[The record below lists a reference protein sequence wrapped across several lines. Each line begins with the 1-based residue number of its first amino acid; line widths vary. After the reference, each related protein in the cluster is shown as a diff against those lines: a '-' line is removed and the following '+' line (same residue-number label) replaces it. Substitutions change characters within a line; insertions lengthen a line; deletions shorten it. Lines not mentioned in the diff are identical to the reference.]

1 VSTLA
6 HEAGMA
12 SITARADA
20 IAAGRSRTRTR
31 RFLTYFAIFA
41 LVAWTIEVIVISDTD
56 WSRILTGSL
65 LTTLGRF
72 LELDWSLIPE
82 LWEPAVETIFMA
94 TLATLAG
101 LVLSIPVAW
110 LGASNI
116 TPFGK
121 WSYALGRFLMTMSR
135 SVHEIVWG
143 LIFVSAVGLG
153 ALAGILAMAVRS
165 VGFISKTIAEA
176 IEDVDPKPLE
186 AIRAAGGTK
195 FQILWFAILRQII
208 PVCVGNMI
216 FEWDINI
223 RRSTILGLVGA
234 GGLGLVLFRQMA
246 MSNNGGIA
254 VVILAILALIVFGE
268 VVSYYARKAVI

>member
-1 VSTLA
+1 MSTLA

-20 IAAGRSRTRTR
+20 IAAGRSRTRAR
-31 RFLTYFAIFA
+31 RFITFFAIFL
-41 LVAWTIEVIVISDTD
+41 LVAWTVEVIVISDTD

-72 LELDWSLIPE
+72 LELDWSLVPE

-121 WSYALGRFLMTMSR
+121 WSYAFGRFLMTMSR

-195 FQILWFAILRQII
+195 FQILWFAILPQII
-208 PVCVGNMI
+208 PVFVGNMI

>member
-1 VSTLA
+1 MNAAAL
-6 HEAGMA
+6 EARVAG
-12 SITARADA
+12 
-20 IAAGRSRTRTR
+20 IAAGRRRTRTVR
-31 RFLTYFAIFA
+31 YGSYFLILAVVVWSIEAIVFR
-41 LVAWTIEVIVISDTD
+41 DTD
-56 WSRILTGSL
+56 WSRIVGGSL
-65 LTTLGRF
+65 LTSLGRF
-72 LELDWSLIPE
+72 LELDLEVVPQ
-82 LWEPAVETIFMA
+82 LWEPALETILMA

-110 LGASNI
+110 LGAANI

-121 WSYALGRFLMTMSR
+121 ISYALGRFGMTMSR

-195 FQILWFAILRQII
+195 FQILWFAILPQII
-208 PVCVGNMI
+208 PVFVGNII

-234 GGLGLVLFRQMA
+234 GGLGLLLFRQMA
-246 MSNNGGIA
+246 MSNYGGIA
-254 VVILAILALIVFGE
+254 VVILAVLALIVCGE
-268 VVSYYARKAVI
+268 VISYYARKAII

>member
-1 VSTLA
+1 MNTAAFGSPLMDVRVA
-6 HEAGMA
+6 QIAGL
-12 SITARADA
+12 RR
-20 IAAGRSRTRTR
+20 RSRLG
-31 RFLTYFAIFA
+31 RFVSYA
-41 LVAWTIEVIVISDTD
+41 LILAVVAWSIEAIVVKDTD
-56 WSRILTGSL
+56 WSRIGIGTL
-65 LTTLGRF
+65 LETLGRF
-72 LELDWSLIPE
+72 LQLDVSILPD
-82 LWEPAVETIFMA
+82 LWQPALETVLMA

-121 WSYALGRFLMTMSR
+121 SSYMVGRFLMTMSR

-165 VGFISKTIAEA
+165 IGFISKTIAEA

-186 AIRAAGGTK
+186 AIRAAGGTR
-195 FQILWFAILRQII
+195 FQILMFAILPQII
-208 PVCVGNMI
+208 PVFVGNMI

-234 GGLGLVLFRQMA
+234 GGLGLALFRQMA
-246 MSNNGGIA
+246 MSNYGGIA
-254 VVILAILALIVFGE
+254 MVILAVLALIILGE
-268 VVSYYARKAVI
+268 VISHVARKAVI